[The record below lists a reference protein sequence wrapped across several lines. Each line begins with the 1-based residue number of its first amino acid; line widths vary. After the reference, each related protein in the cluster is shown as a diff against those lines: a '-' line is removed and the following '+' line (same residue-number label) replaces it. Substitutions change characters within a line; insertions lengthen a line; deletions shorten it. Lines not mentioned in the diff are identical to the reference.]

1 MPPDPAEL
9 PRPWLESWQQGL
21 DRVLVLNVF
30 VVLAG
35 ALWFGIGVG
44 LHLRGIE
51 GMLSAFQR
59 LWPVLFQPAIGVL
72 MLGALISGGLGWW
85 RRRGQP

>member
-9 PRPWLESWQQGL
+9 PRPWFESWQQGL

-35 ALWFGIGVG
+35 ALWFGIGVS

-51 GMLSAFQR
+51 GVLSAFQR
-59 LWPVLFQPAIGVL
+59 LWPVLFQPAIGLL